1 MMLQVG
7 SGQVDIQRKPKR
19 TISLLRKV
27 TGPAI
32 ALLLSIAIT
41 AVIISLTGKDP
52 ILAFESMFAGAF
64 GRIDS
69 VGETLIKAVPLM
81 LAGLGLTICYRTGL
95 TSIGAEGQIVMGGL
109 MATLVGVYMG
119 NLPSYILIPLAFLAA
134 MIGGGIWAGIAGYLK
149 AKLGVSEVIN
159 TIMLNYIATFF
170 VSFLIDGPL
179 REPPGFYP
187 QSSLLSEN
195 AWLSYLI
202 KGTRMHTGVIVAVV
216 AAVVVYILLWKLPL
230 GYQMRTVG
238 YNPIAAKTNGINVSR
253 NMVLS
258 MFLSGVFCGLAGAIE
273 IMGLH
278 HRLLS
283 GFSSSYGF
291 DAMAVALLGKLHP
304 VGVTIAALL
313 FAAMR
318 VGANTMQRIVQV
330 PAALV
335 NVMQGIVIIMVL
347 MESIL
352 RNFRISFKK
361 RKIEC
366 DNASPANTAG
376 REA

>member
-1 MMLQVG
+1 MTLQVG

-19 TISLLRKV
+19 SISMLRKIS
-27 TGPAI
+27 GPAI
-32 ALLLSIAIT
+32 ALLLSLAIT
-41 AVIISLTGKDP
+41 ALIISLTGKDP
-52 ILAFESMFAGAF
+52 LLAFESMFTGAF
-64 GRIDS
+64 GTMNS
-69 VGETLIKAVPLM
+69 LGETLIKTVPLM

-109 MATLVGVYMG
+109 MATLVGVYLG

-134 MIGGGIWAGIAGYLK
+134 MIAGGIWAGIAGYLK

-170 VSFLIDGPL
+170 ISYLVDGPL

-202 KGTRMHTGVIVAVV
+202 KGTRMHTGVIVAVI
-216 AAVVVYILLWKLPL
+216 AAIVVYILLWKLPL

-238 YNPIAAKTNGINVSR
+238 YNPIAARTNGINVSR
-253 NMVLS
+253 NMVLA
-258 MFLSGVFCGLAGAIE
+258 MFLSGVFAGLAGAIE

-278 HRLLS
+278 HRLMN

-291 DAMAVALLGKLHP
+291 DAMAVALLGRLHP
-304 VGVTIAALL
+304 VGVMIASLL

-318 VGANTMQRIVQV
+318 VGANTMQRVVQV
-330 PAALV
+330 PVALV
-335 NVMQGIVIIMVL
+335 NVMQGVVIVMVL
-347 MESIL
+347 METVL

-361 RKIEC
+361 PKAAC
-366 DNASPANTAG
+366 DTATPAAG
-376 REA
+376 KEA